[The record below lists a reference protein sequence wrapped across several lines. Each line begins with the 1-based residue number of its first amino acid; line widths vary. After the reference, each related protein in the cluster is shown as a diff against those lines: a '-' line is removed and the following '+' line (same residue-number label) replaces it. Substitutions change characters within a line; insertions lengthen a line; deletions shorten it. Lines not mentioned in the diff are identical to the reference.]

1 MRICCTSPCGISMRN
16 HLVSCSGE
24 AQMGGRPWRKQRRKP
39 ELPPSPGRFPPR
51 LSDEQHRQEIMD
63 VFSPHIP
70 VMTALVFPANA
81 FHAVFLTEGVV
92 LFQAFPEAVLSA
104 HAAEQQAHVLKK
116 FRLSDILQMAVVR
129 LFSNQVM

>member
-1 MRICCTSPCGISMRN
+1 
-16 HLVSCSGE
+16 
-24 AQMGGRPWRKQRRKP
+24 
-39 ELPPSPGRFPPR
+39 
-51 LSDEQHRQEIMD
+51 MD